1 MNKNYLSLPLS
12 PEELKKEEERKK
24 KETQKRMY
32 PPLLIRLKEKPTERE
47 ILNDRAKPLS
57 QRKFYPAKWEVTHEI
72 RRRNGDTIQWNENG
86 RNAENEQFADTA
98 VPVTAPNNNAKNTP
112 IKQRENTAGK
122 VGGILRW
129 AGNVAKRLLPKKR

>member
-1 MNKNYLSLPLS
+1 MDKLPRR
-12 PEELKKEEERKK
+12 PIIYEEDKAKEEKK
-24 KETQKRMY
+24 KNDEKKRMY

-72 RRRNGDTIQWNENG
+72 HRRNGDSIQWNGNG
-86 RNAENEQFADTA
+86 RSTGNEIFADSA
-98 VPVTAPNNNAKNTP
+98 VPVTKANNEAKNTP
-112 IKQRENTAGK
+112 SKERENTAGK
-122 VGGILRW
+122 VSGILRW